1 MPCSAA
7 DTQELVERMLAKE
20 ILADLLSAMMVAKLS
35 LLVL

>member
-1 MPCSAA
+1 VA

-20 ILADLLSAMMVAKLS
+20 IPVALLSAMMVAKLS